1 MLNYV
6 WAGMMVISVIT
17 AFFTNRLD
25 ETVAAA
31 FQSAKDAVTLII
43 SLGGIMCFFT
53 GLMEI
58 GERAGLIKLLSKVI
72 KPFSRFL
79 FPDTYQNEETL
90 GAMCANITANVLG
103 MSNAATPF
111 GLNAMDKLQK
121 LNQSSTASDSMCMFV
136 VLNSASLQLIPT
148 TMIALRSLNGSSDPG
163 SIIPCVW
170 IVSILAL
177 LSGILCA
184 RICRKFW

>member
-6 WAGMMVISVIT
+6 WAGMMIISVIT

-58 GERAGLIKLLSKVI
+58 GERAGLIKILSKVI
-72 KPFSRFL
+72 KPFSKFL
-79 FPDTYQNEETL
+79 FPDTYQNEEAL

-121 LNQSSTASDSMCMFV
+121 LNRTETASDSMCMFV
-136 VLNSASLQLIPT
+136 VLNSASLQLVPT
-148 TMIALRSLNGSSDPG
+148 TMIALRSLAGSADPG

-170 IVSILAL
+170 AVSILAL

-184 RICRKFW
+184 RVCRKFW